1 VQTYCRRQVCW
12 RLERTGEQ
20 EGKKEKRE
28 DSAGELSE
36 KP

>member
-20 EGKKEKRE
+20 EGKKKEKGGFGWRV
-28 DSAGELSE
+28 
-36 KP
+36 K